1 MARKATMAVR
11 VRWTSLAQC
20 WCRRLAVLGL
30 VLCAGP
36 VLANDPPRAPDSAAP
51 GLHEVE
57 RARLDLRR
65 AQSSY
70 SRARYT
76 ADLPGTDIWQPYDW
90 RTGGDC
96 EDFAISKRRDLIRAG
111 IDRARLLYA
120 VVRVRET
127 GEWHVVLLWG
137 AGTYWLALDSR
148 DEFKNAVVPIRETM
162 KAYEYFSA
170 GNELVGWWTVE
181 TVDA

>member
-1 MARKATMAVR
+1 MAVR
-11 VRWTSLAQC
+11 VRWTSLAKR
-20 WCRRLAVLGL
+20 WCRRLAILGL

-36 VLANDPPRAPDSAAP
+36 ALADDPPRTPDSPAP

-57 RARLDLRR
+57 RAWPDLWR
-65 AQSSY
+65 AQETY
-70 SRARYT
+70 SRARHT
-76 ADLPGTDIWQPYDW
+76 ADLPRTDIWQPYDW

-111 IDRARLLYA
+111 IDPARLLYA

-148 DEFKNAVVPIRETM
+148 DEFKNAVVPVGETM
-162 KAYEYFSA
+162 TAYRYFSA
-170 GNELVGWWTVE
+170 GNEFGWHLVE
-181 TVDA
+181 TVNA